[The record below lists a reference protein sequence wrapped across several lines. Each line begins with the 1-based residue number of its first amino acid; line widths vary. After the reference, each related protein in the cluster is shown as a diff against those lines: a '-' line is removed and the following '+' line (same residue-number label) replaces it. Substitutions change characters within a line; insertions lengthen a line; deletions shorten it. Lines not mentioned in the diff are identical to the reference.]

1 MWTDWLDDD
10 GPIGQC
16 DCEPIPEGCLVQEY
30 EIRDINEPGTV
41 YTNVE
46 DTEQILG
53 ITDLG
58 ITCFNR
64 DQPGC
69 PTTLGG
75 AVPPPPPVPEQCCKD
90 YEVRFCCGPPPPKCN
105 CCPPKD
111 PEPKCEDKGCSQAF
125 NGRGN
130 CTRVTNPNWKE
141 LAKTHD
147 LSEPFLEGLCESS
160 DESCCSCLKTK
171 TCKDTG
177 CHNKFGGLGNLFNN
191 TFCKYPSEIISYST
205 FRSLC

>member
-1 MWTDWLDDD
+1 MIVKGPVEQCVWTDWIDND

-16 DCEPIPEGCLVQEY
+16 DCEPVPNGCVVQEY
-30 EIRDINEPGTV
+30 EIRDLNEPGTV
-41 YTNVE
+41 YTDVE
-46 DTEQILG
+46 DAGQILG

-75 AVPPPPPVPEQCCKD
+75 AVPPPPPIPEQCCKD

-111 PEPKCEDKGCSQAF
+111 PPPRCEDKGCSQAF

-130 CTRVTNPNWKE
+130 CTRVTNPNWND
-141 LAKTHD
+141 LAKTYE

-160 DESCCSCLKTK
+160 DEACCSCLKTK

-177 CHNKFGGLGNLFNN
+177 CHRKFGGLGNFLKR
-191 TFCKYPSEIISYST
+191 TY
-205 FRSLC
+205 L